1 MFEVV
6 IRCDSRRMELSN
18 ILVEWLALQFGIREA
33 MAQISARKLEFSSF
47 AMFIHENSGIVGL
60 F

>member
-1 MFEVV
+1 MFEVA

-33 MAQISARKLEFSSF
+33 MAQISARKPEFSSF
-47 AMFIHENSGIVGL
+47 ALFIHENSGIVGL